1 MARER
6 WFYEQD
12 NERRGPFSLDTL
24 VDALRTLP
32 EPRNCLVWKHGMPA
46 WTLAAE
52 VPEIEQL
59 LPAPVAAPPP
69 VVAAPPASFYAAT
82 AAPAEAALGGVPAK
96 EPTTGRFA
104 APAESRFAT
113 TAVAR
118 PPLEPEPA
126 RSPMVYVAS
135 AAALLVVAAGLG
147 WALLS
152 RSASPPAPRASGPAT
167 GAAPGPAAGPGGA
180 RAGSGAASTTGPAAG
195 GAAAPPTTGGAAGP
209 AAASGRETAATRP
222 PAAEAGKPAGFA
234 GWSDTELP
242 LPASELG
249 KLRGVAGWS
258 GNNLSITLYNGSTW
272 RVTELLVRTSRLEG
286 DKFVDAPAPSL
297 LLPVTEQIDTGIA
310 DILKRVAPD
319 RRKPGINPLDTGAFE
334 AKVGPQPEAY
344 RWKIEGA
351 KGYPPRGES

>member
-52 VPEIEQL
+52 VPEIEEH
-59 LPAPVAAPPP
+59 LPTPVAASSPAAAPPP
-69 VVAAPPASFYAAT
+69 AAFYPSGPAASDSAF
-82 AAPAEAALGGVPAK
+82 GGVAVK

-104 APAESRFAT
+104 APAESRFGSAT
-113 TAVAR
+113 AAR
-118 PPLEPEPA
+118 PPLEAEPG
-126 RSPMVYVAS
+126 RSPMVYVLG
-135 AAALLVVAAGLG
+135 AAALIAVAGGVG
-147 WALLS
+147 WVLSS
-152 RSASPPAPRASGPAT
+152 RSAPPERTVSAPSGGGSQGPAGAQGGPRPGT
-167 GAAPGPAAGPGGA
+167 GSAPAAAPG
-180 RAGSGAASTTGPAAG
+180 AGSGPGSATTTKDPSATKTAPATEPPKAAG
-195 GAAAPPTTGGAAGP
+195 FT
-209 AAASGRETAATRP
+209 
-222 PAAEAGKPAGFA
+222 

-242 LPASELG
+242 LPGSELG

-272 RVTELLVRTSRLEG
+272 RVTELVVRTSRLDG
-286 DKFVDAPAPSL
+286 DKFVDAPTPSL
-297 LLPVTEQIDTGIA
+297 LLPVTEQLDTGIA
-310 DILKRVAPD
+310 DILRRVAPD